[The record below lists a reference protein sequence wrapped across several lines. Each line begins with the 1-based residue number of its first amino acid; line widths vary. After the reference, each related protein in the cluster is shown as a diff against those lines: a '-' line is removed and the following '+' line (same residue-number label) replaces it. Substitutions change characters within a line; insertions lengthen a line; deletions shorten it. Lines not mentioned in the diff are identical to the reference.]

1 MGQYLP
7 LVVLL
12 VLAVGFG
19 VISRMA
25 SQLLAPRNP
34 SPTKSAPY
42 ECGIEDQTSAPE
54 RFPVRFYLIAMIF
67 IVFYIEIIFF
77 YPFAGIFRE
86 LGTFGIV
93 AILIFAAAV
102 FESFVYLIGAGAL
115 DWGPRKNQRVEA
127 SPMKGAART
136 SSATV
141 RRVGLTGRDPV
152 VVAAM
157 SPVSAPA
164 PDATDESAELG
175 GVEEYDADER
185 DAEPERE
192 EVGV

>member
-12 VLAVGFG
+12 GLAIAFG
-19 VISRMA
+19 ALSRMA

-42 ECGIEDQTSAPE
+42 ECGIEDQTASPE
-54 RFPVRFYLIAMIF
+54 RFPVRFFLIAMIF
-67 IVFYIEIIFF
+67 IVFDIEIIFF

-86 LGTFGIV
+86 LGGYGIV
-93 AILIFAAAV
+93 AILIFSAAV

-115 DWGPRKNQRVEA
+115 DWGPRKQQREA
-127 SPMKGAART
+127 VSPMKTAERT
-136 SSATV
+136 ATTTV

-152 VVAAM
+152 QVAAM
-157 SPVSAPA
+157 MPKVAPEPAQADPVALADTADSY
-164 PDATDESAELG
+164 DDSAES
-175 GVEEYDADER
+175 EA
-185 DAEPERE
+185 E